1 MGRGKPKFK
10 RHRRRDYTNVMVSN
24 NTITVCYCNHQN
36 VIFDLLN
43 AVNSLL
49 NNGIST
55 IYLRFDDN
63 IGQFFPQ
70 VLVPIVGII
79 EQLRSDGIKVSVD
92 HNPRLNDFNLDSI
105 KYFDASSPIDSIG
118 KIWKFDKDNSHA
130 LVDRISQD
138 LEKKEQFPK
147 GVITLAEW
155 SLNEVIDN
163 VLNHSEAPEGFL
175 MVQLHPTTKHIA
187 YCVYDNGIGIQKSFL
202 NGGLK
207 TPSNQVEA
215 IQLAVSEGITSNTD
229 KGQGNGLFGL
239 HSLVEHGDGRLS
251 IVSGNGNYKFEG
263 KKITTKDGL
272 PSYRNRNSH
281 TTVDFTVNY
290 SSKIALEDVLTFQ
303 GNHYKPISLR
313 FENLEDDMGH
323 VNIKMNELSSG
334 VGTREAAKEQFN
346 TIMNI
351 LTEEVKVITLDFKDV
366 TIISS
371 SYADELIAKLMLKLG
386 LFQFNN
392 IIRLQ
397 NMNED
402 VQLVLQR
409 SVMQRM
415 VSTYTSQ
422 Q

>member
-1 MGRGKPKFK
+1 MEKGK
-10 RHRRRDYTNVMVSN
+10 TS
-24 NTITVCYCNHQN
+24 I
-36 VIFDLLN
+36 L
-43 AVNSLL
+43 
-49 NNGIST
+49 
-55 IYLRFDDN
+55 LRFDDN
-63 IGQFFPQ
+63 LGQFFPQ
-70 VLVPIVGII
+70 VLVPIAGII
-79 EQLRSDGIKVSVD
+79 EKLRSENISVSVEL
-92 HNPRLNDFNLDSI
+92 NPKINDFNLDSI
-105 KYFDASSPIDSIG
+105 KYFDAASQIDSIG
-118 KIWKFDKDNSHA
+118 KIWKFDKDNSHV

-163 VLNHSEAPEGFL
+163 VINHSEASEGFL
-175 MVQLHPTTKHIA
+175 MVQLHPSTKHIA
-187 YCVYDNGIGIQKSFL
+187 YCVYDNGIGIQKSFI

-207 TPSNQVEA
+207 KPSNQVEA

-263 KKITTKDGL
+263 KKITYKDNL
-272 PSYRNRNSH
+272 PSYRNQNSH

-303 GNHYKPISLR
+303 GNPYKPISLR
-313 FENLEDDMGH
+313 FENLEDDMGN

-371 SYADELIAKLMLKLG
+371 SYADELIAKLMIKLG

-392 IIRLQ
+392 IIRLH

-415 VSTYTSQ
+415 VATYSSQ
-422 Q
+422 

>member
-1 MGRGKPKFK
+1 MNNHKERRPRLK
-10 RHRRRDYTNVMVSN
+10 RRDYTNVMVSN
-24 NTITVCYCNHQN
+24 DTITIQYCNHQN
-36 VIFDLLN
+36 VIFDLLKV
-43 AVNSLL
+43 VNSLL
-49 NNGIST
+49 NQGKTTFSI
-55 IYLRFDDN
+55 RFNDN
-63 IGQFFPQ
+63 VGQFFPQ
-70 VLVPIVGII
+70 VLVPLAGII
-79 EQLRSDGIKVSVD
+79 EQLQSDGISVLIEQ
-92 HNPRLNDFNLDSI
+92 NPKLKDFNLDSI
-105 KYFDASSPIDSIG
+105 KYFDAASPIDSIG
-118 KIWKFDKDNSHA
+118 RIWKFDKDNSHA
-130 LVDRISQD
+130 LVDRISMD

-163 VLNHSEAPEGFL
+163 VLNHSEASEGFL
-175 MVQLHPTTKHIA
+175 MVQLHPSTKHIA

-215 IQLAVSEGITSNTD
+215 IQLAVSEGITSNKE

-263 KKITTKDGL
+263 KRISSMDKL
-272 PSYRNRNSH
+272 PSYRNLNSH

-290 SSKIALEDVLTFQ
+290 SSEIELEDVLTFQ
-303 GNHYKPISLR
+303 GNPYKPISLR
-313 FENLEDDMGH
+313 FENLEDNMGH
-323 VNIKMNELSSG
+323 IIIKMNELPSG
-334 VGTREAAKEQFN
+334 VGTRDAAKEQFN

-351 LTEEVKVITLDFKDV
+351 LTEEVKIITLDFKDV
-366 TIISS
+366 KIISS

-392 IIRLQ
+392 IIRLH

-415 VSTYTSQ
+415 ISTYSANQ
-422 Q
+422 

>member
-1 MGRGKPKFK
+1 MGKGKKYDNRNKK
-10 RHRRRDYTNVMVSN
+10 RNYTNIQVSN
-24 NTITVCYCNHQN
+24 NTITIYYCNHQN

-43 AVNSLL
+43 AINSLL
-49 NNGIST
+49 AHNTSAIT
-55 IYLRFDDN
+55 LRFEDKV
-63 IGQFFPQ
+63 GQFFPQ
-70 VLVPIVGII
+70 VLVPIAGII
-79 EQLRSDGIKVSVD
+79 EKLRSDNISVSVES
-92 HNPRLNDFNLDSI
+92 NPKINDFNLDCI
-105 KYFDASSPIDSIG
+105 GYFDAISPVDSIG
-118 KIWKFDKDNSHA
+118 KIWKFNKDNSYA

-163 VLNHSEAPEGFL
+163 VLNHSEASEGFL
-175 MVQLHPTTKHIA
+175 MVQLHPSTKHIA
-187 YCVYDNGIGIQKSFL
+187 YCVYDNGIGIQQSFI

-207 TPSNQVEA
+207 NPYNQIEA
-215 IQLAVSEGITSNTD
+215 IKLAVSEGITSNTD

-251 IVSGNGNYKFEG
+251 IVSGNGNYKYEG
-263 KKITTKDGL
+263 RKMTLSDDL
-272 PSYRNRNSH
+272 PSYRNMNSH

-290 SSKIALEDVLTFQ
+290 SSKIALEDVLTFK
-303 GNHYKPISLR
+303 GNPYKPISLR
-313 FENLEDDMGH
+313 FENLEDNMGH
-323 VNIKMNELSSG
+323 IVIKMNDLASG

-392 IIRLQ
+392 IIRLH

-415 VSTYTSQ
+415 VATYTSPQ
-422 Q
+422 